1 MVYNLFSRSLLV
13 LDLWKKKAQ
22 FHFSHVNQEALNSH
36 PHLQTLEK
44 RYVPQLLSSVNNKK
58 ITSTLSF
65 I

>member
-1 MVYNLFSRSLLV
+1 MVYNIFSRSLLV

-44 RYVPQLLSSVNNKK
+44 RYVPQLLLTTKK